1 MCHNGDMRKP
11 APHDPGA
18 TTARLLIVAAA
29 VLWSSS
35 GLFAKAPHFIG
46 WPGPALAFY
55 RAAFACLILWPLV
68 RSPAWS
74 WRLIPMALCFAA
86 MNYTYLT
93 AMVKGTA
100 ANAIWLQSTAPAW
113 VMVVGVF
120 VLREPASHRDWSML
134 LLCSLG
140 IGLIL
145 MCELTTSVPS
155 QTGHRAEAVVWG
167 LLSGV
172 LYAGVILMLRVLRN
186 QDSAWLSAINHT
198 VTVAALM
205 PFLASF
211 PIRPDRTQL
220 WLLAGFGIFQMG
232 LPYFLFARG
241 LRSLPSH
248 QASLIGLVEPVLV
261 PIWVYLA
268 WGEMPQ
274 WWTLAGAGLILAGL
288 SLRFIPQRGV
298 FCEDE
303 SESAQAA
310 CEFGE

>member
-1 MCHNGDMRKP
+1 MR
-11 APHDPGA
+11 ASASHDPGL
-18 TTARLLIVAAA
+18 TTARLLVVAAA

-46 WPGPALAFY
+46 WPGPVLAFY

-74 WRLIPMALCFAA
+74 WRLIPMAICFAA

-113 VMVVGVF
+113 VMLVGVF
-120 VLREPASHRDWSML
+120 ALREPASSRDWSML

-145 MCELTTSVPS
+145 ICELTTSVPS
-155 QTGHRAEAVVWG
+155 HAGHRGEAVMWG
-167 LLSGV
+167 LLSGA
-172 LYAGVILMLRVLRN
+172 LYAGVILMLRVLRGH
-186 QDSAWLSAINHT
+186 DSAWLSAINHS
-198 VTVAALM
+198 VTVVALV
-205 PFLASF
+205 PFFASF
-211 PIRPDRTQL
+211 PVKPDRMQL
-220 WLLAGFGIFQMG
+220 LMLAGFGIFQMG

-241 LRSLPSH
+241 LRTLPSH

-268 WGEMPQ
+268 WGEAPQ
-274 WWTLAGAGLILAGL
+274 WWTLTGAGLILAGL
-288 SLRFIPQRGV
+288 SLRFIPQRRL
-298 FCEDE
+298 FTESS
-303 SESAQAA
+303 SESPQAA
-310 CEFGE
+310 CKLGK